1 MSLDKSATNFFEL
14 ITRLMEPREGGV
26 AMTVT
31 LGHVRL
37 HGLIARSAHI
47 TLLFFG
53 VSSWDAD
60 APGLLRCS
68 SASGSSGRFLAFSLG
83 LQLRGFIIF
92 CAQSI
97 LTTAPY
103 KNTYQPW
110 CII

>member
-1 MSLDKSATNFFEL
+1 MSLDKSTTNFFEL

-60 APGLLRCS
+60 APQLAALLQRQ
-68 SASGSSGRFLAFSLG
+68 R
-83 LQLRGFIIF
+83 QLWPVPRIF
-92 CAQSI
+92 
-97 LTTAPY
+97 Y
-103 KNTYQPW
+103 
-110 CII
+110 